1 MGEETLGADDQ
12 KGWNVLCRGGSAGRG
27 LQGIQDKVGVGGD
40 LHGCEENLGVVVDMP
55 ALLLGSW

>member
-1 MGEETLGADDQ
+1 MLR
-12 KGWNVLCRGGSAGRG
+12 RGGPVAGRG